1 MATLKLEVQSCLWS
15 THWVRRHESVCAC
28 ACACC
33 VCLCVNTV
41 GRVCSAV
48 PFTEGTV
55 GRYVGTIST
64 DKSSMA
70 YLPSDF

>member
-1 MATLKLEVQSCLWS
+1 MHARACA
-15 THWVRRHESVCAC
+15 VCAC
-28 ACACC
+28 ACA
-33 VCLCVNTV
+33 CVNTV

-64 DKSSMA
+64 DKPSLA

>member
-1 MATLKLEVQSCLWS
+1 MRVHVLC
-15 THWVRRHESVCAC
+15 VRVC
-28 ACACC
+28 
-33 VCLCVNTV
+33 VCVNTV

-64 DKSSMA
+64 DKPSLA